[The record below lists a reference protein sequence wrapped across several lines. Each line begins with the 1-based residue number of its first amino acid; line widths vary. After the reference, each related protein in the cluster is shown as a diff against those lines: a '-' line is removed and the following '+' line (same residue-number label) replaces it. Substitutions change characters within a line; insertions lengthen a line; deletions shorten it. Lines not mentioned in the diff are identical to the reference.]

1 MSSPEPDWT
10 KKREKAVG
18 RQDLMFCRARA
29 VFFSACLFLGLFMW
43 GHMAFVST
51 ILISKDTMWW
61 VTKMFEGQF
70 LFGKSYPGVVSAI
83 VIVVST
89 RFVLHGA
96 LALRKVP
103 ANFRSTETSPA
114 IEKCCAT
121 GYYALVGSGGHRFC
135 ATLFRFRAPLPDAH
149 APG

>member
-1 MSSPEPDWT
+1 MGKTLDVIAGT
-10 KKREKAVG
+10 GLDQKA
-18 RQDLMFCRARA
+18 RKSRWPARLD
-29 VFFSACLFLGLFMW
+29 VLQSASGLFLGLFMW